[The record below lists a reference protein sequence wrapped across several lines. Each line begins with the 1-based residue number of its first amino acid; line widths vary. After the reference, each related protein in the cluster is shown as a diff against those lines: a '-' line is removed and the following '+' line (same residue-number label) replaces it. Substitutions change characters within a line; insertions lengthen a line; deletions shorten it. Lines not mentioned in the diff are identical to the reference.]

1 MTKIERRE
9 PSPKIQE
16 VSNEVGVTYRTNN
29 CGDVVVLEY
38 PNSKKILIQFVN
50 SGNIQ
55 IVQKD
60 ALEKGLIRDR
70 VQDEIDLAIK
80 KEQLASEINEKAQ
93 RRAQLKLDEIARTAE
108 AKRLHKL
115 EVVER
120 ERKRREDAIKTRVGD
135 SYTNRFGQIY
145 TIKEILSYDRCV
157 VEFTDGH
164 TVETTRKMAANS
176 KCFNKTCPDFKEK
189 RKIEEV
195 ITSKKWYLNNK
206 ERANEKAVRYK
217 ELVPESVV
225 NSRTPR
231 RNIIK
236 EDGKITD
243 AEKNQILKDQDCKCV
258 YCKIELTED
267 NMQEDHILPF
277 KLGGRNVV
285 SNLQFLCQPC
295 NSSKGSKHPDYF
307 LKLLENDEYRKLVFG
322 DKFKPFLSN

>member
-1 MTKIERRE
+1 MTKRERRK

-16 VSNEVGVTYRTNN
+16 VSSEVGATYKTNN
-29 CGDVVVLEY
+29 CGDVIVLDY
-38 PNSKKILIQFVN
+38 PHSKRILIQFVN
-50 SGNIQ
+50 SGNVQ
-55 IVQKD
+55 VVQKD

-135 SYTNRFGQIY
+135 SYTNRHGQSY
-145 TIKEILSYDRCV
+145 TIKELLSRNKCV
-157 VEFTDGH
+157 VEFDSGSNVVTSCSKASNSMCFDKTCLEH
-164 TVETTRKMAANS
+164 KEKKKIEQVIASKSWYVSNREYANS
-176 KCFNKTCPDFKEK
+176 KTVEY
-189 RKIEEV
+189 
-195 ITSKKWYLNNK
+195 KKK
-206 ERANEKAVRYK
+206 
-217 ELVPESVV
+217 VPESVV

-231 RNIIK
+231 RNVIK

-243 AEKNQILKDQDCKCV
+243 AEKNQILKDQDGKCV